1 LVFVFAFE
9 EEKVFD
15 LDFEFVFGYIS
26 LSLGDYLFTY
36 KTYTMRRKELKQ
48 KIAQLKTER
57 AEILYAK
64 YDGINADLAA
74 IAISDIDCKIVALED
89 VLDFE
94 RRMLPFRITLYAF
107 IVVCICLAAFLI
119 YSVTFKN

>member
-1 LVFVFAFE
+1 
-9 EEKVFD
+9 
-15 LDFEFVFGYIS
+15 
-26 LSLGDYLFTY
+26 
-36 KTYTMRRKELKQ
+36 MRRKELKQ
-48 KIAQLKTER
+48 KIAQLKRER

-94 RRMLPFRITLYAF
+94 KRMIPFRIALGAF
-107 IVVCICLAAFLI
+107 IISGIGLI
-119 YSVTFKN
+119 LWAIFTKL